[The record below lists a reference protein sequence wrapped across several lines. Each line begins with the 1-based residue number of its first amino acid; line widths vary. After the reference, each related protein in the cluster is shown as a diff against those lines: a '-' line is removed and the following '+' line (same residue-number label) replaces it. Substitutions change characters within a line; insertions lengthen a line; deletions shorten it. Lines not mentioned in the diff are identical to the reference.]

1 MEIDKIYFEKD
12 ELAQI
17 DWISDKIT
25 IYNLKEANGIY
36 LDGTLALT
44 EMLSFFDKHG
54 EPVEISTLDEIVF
67 KGKTFK
73 IENADDNEKFIK
85 KVIFDS
91 VNNQAKMNDA
101 GIN

>member
-12 ELAQI
+12 ELTQI

-44 EMLSFFDKHG
+44 EMLSFFDKQG
-54 EPVEISTLDEIVF
+54 EPVEISTLEEIVF

-73 IENADDNEKFIK
+73 IENAEDNEKFIQ

-91 VNNQAKMNDA
+91 VNNQADMQEA
-101 GIN
+101 GVN